1 MLINSFL
8 NQTYADEIK
17 HAQRE
22 NTSKAEKAGSV
33 PDFAQMMEDRQLKC
47 PYGYLAENGIIEYN
61 GVVFICDPK
70 TNSICLGDMSETK
83 KVLNI
88 SLPSGGNLKVNVDN
102 LGDLAGAVG
111 MFSPEDLNAIMR
123 AIHQY
128 NHCAKKLDELEEED
142 DELMNAAQNSGHIL
156 TPDNIQKEDDWREMD
171 EKQWNKLM
179 EHVDKVIEDY
189 KEELEYVEEMQKEA
203 ATKAI
208 ANAPADKRAAAASKA
223 MLKAAANGMTGEV
236 TNEDEDSLEKSSW
249 TYEMETDD
257 QVILATAKMANEF
270 APDMLTKAQ
279 EMALTGETS
288 VGISATETV
297 KECASLEEEENKKVW
312 TITAFTEQG
321 IISNRYVDGVITEHW
336 EMSYKGPEDYR
347 KVTEFLEKFDKDADL
362 KFAGSQ
368 KFWEDF
374 LAGRLDEEELDS
386 IKAVT
391 G

>member
-61 GVVFICDPK
+61 GVVFVCDPK

-128 NHCAKKLDELEEED
+128 NHCL
-142 DELMNAAQNSGHIL
+142 H
-156 TPDNIQKEDDWREMD
+156 
-171 EKQWNKLM
+171 NK
-179 EHVDKVIEDY
+179 Y
-189 KEELEYVEEMQKEA
+189 Y
-203 ATKAI
+203 
-208 ANAPADKRAAAASKA
+208 AN
-223 MLKAAANGMTGEV
+223 
-236 TNEDEDSLEKSSW
+236 
-249 TYEMETDD
+249 
-257 QVILATAKMANEF
+257 
-270 APDMLTKAQ
+270 
-279 EMALTGETS
+279 
-288 VGISATETV
+288 
-297 KECASLEEEENKKVW
+297 
-312 TITAFTEQG
+312 
-321 IISNRYVDGVITEHW
+321 
-336 EMSYKGPEDYR
+336 
-347 KVTEFLEKFDKDADL
+347 
-362 KFAGSQ
+362 
-368 KFWEDF
+368 
-374 LAGRLDEEELDS
+374 
-386 IKAVT
+386 
-391 G
+391 

>member
-33 PDFAQMMEDRQLKC
+33 PDFAQMMEDRQLKY

-61 GVVFICDPK
+61 GVVFVCDPK

-156 TPDNIQKEDDWREMD
+156 TPDSIQKEDDWREMD

-208 ANAPADKRAAAASKA
+208 ANAPANKRAAAASKA

-236 TNEDEDSLEKSSW
+236 TNEDENSLEKSSW

-288 VGISATETV
+288 VGISATGNL

-336 EMSYKGPEDYR
+336 EMSYKEPEDYR
-347 KVTEFLEKFDKDADL
+347 KVTEFLEKFEKDADL

>member
-22 NTSKAEKAGSV
+22 NTNKAEKEGRV
-33 PDFAQMMEDRQLKC
+33 PDFARMMADRQMKC

-61 GVVFICDPK
+61 GVVFVCDPK

-88 SLPSGGNLKVNVDN
+88 NLPSGGNLKVNVDN

-111 MFSPEDLNAIMR
+111 MFSPEDLNAILR

-128 NHCAKKLDELEEED
+128 NHCTKKLDELEEED
-142 DELMNAAQNSGHIL
+142 DELMNAAQNSENIL

-179 EHVDKVIEDY
+179 EHVDKFIDDY
-189 KEELEYVEEMQKEA
+189 KEELEYMEELQKEA

-223 MLKAAANGMTGEV
+223 MLKAAANGMVGEV
-236 TNEDEDSLEKSSW
+236 TNED
-249 TYEMETDD
+249 
-257 QVILATAKMANEF
+257 

-321 IISNRYVDGVITEHW
+321 IISNKYVDGVITEHW

-347 KVTEFLEKFDKDADL
+347 RVTEFLEKFDKDADL

-374 LAGRLDEEELDS
+374 LAGRLNE
-386 IKAVT
+386 
-391 G
+391 GNYFNFFR